1 MTNLQALFIAL
12 GIAFTGIV
20 AVTAQQTTP
29 NSLPGC
35 IYIAAGVTLSDL
47 QQTTLRCDINGHLKV
62 NTSATP

>member
-1 MTNLQALFIAL
+1 MTNWQAFIVAS

-20 AVTAQQTTP
+20 AVTAQQTSP

-35 IYIAAGVTLSDL
+35 IYIAAGMTLTNL
-47 QQTTLRCDINGHLKV
+47 QQAVLQCDINGHLKV